1 MGSGEDQ
8 RALKY
13 GPFGL
18 LIDPETMKT
27 RVRFIDR
34 ESDFYRLARALEY
47 QGILSDSACEE
58 QS

>member
-1 MGSGEDQ
+1 VEDQ
-8 RALKY
+8 LSLKY
-13 GPFGL
+13 VPFGL